1 MKRKGF
7 TLLELLVVISIIGI
21 LVAMGTV
28 SYSTAQKKGRDSK
41 RKSDLKSIQNAM
53 EECYSLDTAYPVTIT
68 GGAAL
73 TCTGGAQVMATTPQ
87 DSKSGDYSFTLAAD
101 SYTIC
106 ADLEGDGSWA
116 EGGAACDFQITHLQ

>member
-53 EECYSLDTAYPVTIT
+53 EECYSLDTAYPTTIT

-73 TCTGGAQVMATTPQ
+73 TCTGGAQVMTTTPQ
-87 DSKSGDYSFTLAAD
+87 DPKSGDYSFTLAAD
-101 SYTIC
+101 SYAIC
-106 ADLEGDGSWA
+106 ADLEGDGTWVA
-116 EGGAACDFQITHLQ
+116 GGAACNFQITHLQ